1 MDGLCD
7 NFHTKKF
14 SDSIIASSL
23 MILVSLSSA
32 NDRNIGVTLPFS
44 FDELGLSYRYL
55 PKYVSAMEGLK
66 DIELVNLYI

>member
-1 MDGLCD
+1 
-7 NFHTKKF
+7 
-14 SDSIIASSL
+14 